1 MLCSQLSRRSGVG
14 WLFVASCFVPEGQL
28 DSVPESE
35 LVVDNSEIVLNDML
49 CGSNGV
55 GDFTVLK
62 SLGDEFDNS
71 LLSFT
76 GNALS
81 VPFVCEH
88 NCLRYKSVAS
98 FTRLIPPVMPKRK
111 KRRLKWA
118 LTVLRAILSCF
129 AISALSQPWSSSSA
143 ICCSLGPSRIGLSF
157 ITTPN

>member
-1 MLCSQLSRRSGVG
+1 MD

-35 LVVDNSEIVLNDML
+35 LVIDDSEIVLNNVL
-49 CGSNGV
+49 RGSNGIS
-55 GDFTVLK
+55 DFAVLE
-62 SLGDEFDNS
+62 SLGDEFNNS
-71 LLSFT
+71 LFSFT
-76 GNALS
+76 RDALS

-88 NCLRYKSVAS
+88 NCLRYKSVAN

-118 LTVLRAILSCF
+118 LTVLRAILSCL

-157 ITTPN
+157 ITTPKLNN